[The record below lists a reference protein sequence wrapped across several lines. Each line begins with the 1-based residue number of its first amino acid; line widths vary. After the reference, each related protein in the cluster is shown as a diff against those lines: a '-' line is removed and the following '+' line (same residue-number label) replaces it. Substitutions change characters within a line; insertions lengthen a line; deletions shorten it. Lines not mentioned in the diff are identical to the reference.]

1 MPPRKP
7 IDQPF
12 EVAAE
17 EGEVLIDGQEGVALS
32 MTPEAAEETSNRL
45 YDRTAEARGQRIM
58 RPLVPIARGR
68 SF

>member
-1 MPPRKP
+1 MSPRKP
-7 IDQPF
+7 VDQPF

-17 EGEVLIDGQEGVALS
+17 EGEVIIESKVGVSLS

-58 RPLVPIARGR
+58 RPCR
-68 SF
+68 SPKTWA